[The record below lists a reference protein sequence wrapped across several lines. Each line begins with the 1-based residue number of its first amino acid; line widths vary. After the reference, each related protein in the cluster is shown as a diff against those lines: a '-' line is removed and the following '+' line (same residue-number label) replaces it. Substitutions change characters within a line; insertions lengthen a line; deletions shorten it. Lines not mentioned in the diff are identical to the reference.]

1 MSEKVVL
8 ITTKPEQRADVFISA
23 SIEDISRS
31 YVKTLVEKSLVFL
44 NDKPLKKCGESL
56 KIGDKITVEI
66 PDPLIISARPQNLP
80 IDIVYEDEDIIV
92 VNKAQGMVTHP
103 AVGSPDG
110 TLVNAL
116 MYHVDNLSGINGVI
130 RPGIVHRLD
139 KDTSGLLVV
148 AKNDYAHNS
157 LATQIAEKRAKRF
170 YIAIVDGNIKEDSG
184 EICKP
189 IGRNPKDRKLMA
201 VVQDGRYAHTLFTV
215 LERFG
220 DYTLVSYQLKTGRTH
235 QIRVHSKSIGHPVI
249 GDEKYGGSNKFGL
262 SGQLLHAE
270 KLELIHPRSGELM
283 TFTAPL
289 PPHFEKVLKK
299 LRDRKKN

>member
-8 ITTKPEQRADVFISA
+8 IATKAESRADVFISA

-31 YVKTLVEKSLVFL
+31 YVKTLVEKSLVFI
-44 NDKPLKKCGESL
+44 NDKPLKKCGETL
-56 KIGDKITVEI
+56 KAGDRITVEI
-66 PDPLIISARPQNLP
+66 PDPLVISAKPQNIP
-80 IDIVYEDEDIIV
+80 INIIYEDEDIIV

-103 AVGSPDG
+103 AVGSPED

-139 KDTSGLLVV
+139 KNTSGLLVV
-148 AKNDYAHNS
+148 AKNDFAHNS
-157 LATQIAEKRAKRF
+157 LALQIAEKSANRF
-170 YIAIVDGNIKEDSG
+170 YVALVDGNIKEDVG

-189 IGRNPKDRKLMA
+189 IGRSPKFRKLMA
-201 VVQDGRYAHTLFTV
+201 IVEDGRFAHTLFKV

-235 QIRVHSKSIGHPVI
+235 QIRVHSKSIGHPVV
-249 GDEKYGGSNKFGL
+249 GDDQYGGSNKFGL

-270 KLELIHPRSGELM
+270 KLQLRHPQSGEVM

-289 PPHFEKVLKK
+289 PDYFEKVLEK
-299 LRDRKKN
+299 LRGRNLR